1 MATVVYR
8 EATAYEEDRRARRL
22 SRLATVICPIWPSTT
37 LAPTRIGL
45 DLPCLAPSLDYST
58 VTLHLQCPPP
68 PPSLAFLR
76 VRPQNLVNHDLGC
89 QAEVLF
95 THQ

>member
-1 MATVVYR
+1 MVTVVYR

-22 SRLATVICPIWPSTT
+22 SRLATVIWPICPSTT

-58 VTLHLQCPPP
+58 VYVHFQPSWILTQLNSGLLALLNYILTLALT
-68 PPSLAFLR
+68 
-76 VRPQNLVNHDLGC
+76 N
-89 QAEVLF
+89 
-95 THQ
+95 